1 MRELLQVLLST
12 LAAGRPVAMTL
23 LVETRGST
31 PQKAGAAMLV
41 FPDGSQQGTLGGGC
55 VEAEVKRRAL
65 ALLLDGQPELLTFQ
79 LDSDY
84 GWDDGLICG
93 GRMRMLVDPL
103 RAGADVT
110 YYEELARLIDLG
122 RGGTEVVVLE
132 PEGCE
137 LPTLSRFLF
146 DREGA
151 CIASPKGIPDEID
164 TSRSNVGFSPRVLE
178 EGTAAWAKAHATG
191 HVIPPSTALLA
202 NLRPLSQRPRPYVV
216 EGVSYLPHL
225 ARGKLLVVGG
235 GHVGQKVADLAAD
248 VNFDVTVVD
257 DREEYVTEERFPKAI
272 RRIAG
277 RIDEVLPALEVDED
291 TFCIIVTRGHNHDEE
306 ALFHLVRRPS
316 RYLGMIG
323 SRRKIKMI
331 FDDLR
336 REGIEESHLARVHAP
351 LGLEIGSQTVPEIAI
366 SIVAEL
372 IACRNQGDIAK

>member
-1 MRELLQVLLST
+1 MRELLQALLTT

-65 ALLLDGQPELLTFQ
+65 GLLLDGQPELLTFQ

-122 RGGTEVVVLE
+122 RGCTEAVVLE
-132 PEGCE
+132 PEACG
-137 LPTLSRFLF
+137 LPVLSRFLF
-146 DREGA
+146 EREGVCVA
-151 CIASPKGIPDEID
+151 GPQGISASP
-164 TSRSNVGFSPRVLE
+164 VLVQ
-178 EGTAAWAKAHATG
+178 G
-191 HVIPPSTALLA
+191 
-202 NLRPLSQRPRPYVV
+202 LRPLALRPRPYVA

-248 VNFDVTVVD
+248 VHFDVTVVD
-257 DREEYVTEERFPKAI
+257 DREEYVTEERFPKAV
-272 RRIAG
+272 RRIVG
-277 RIDEVLPALEVDED
+277 RMDEVLPSLEVDED

-306 ALFHLVRRPS
+306 ALFHLVRKPS

-336 REGIEESHLARVHAP
+336 REGIEESLLARVHAP

-372 IACRNQGDIAK
+372 IACRNQGDIPARSMSS

>member
-1 MRELLQVLLST
+1 
-12 LAAGRPVAMTL
+12 MTL

-41 FPDGSQQGTLGGGC
+41 FPDGNQLGTLGGGC

-65 ALLLDGQPELLTFQ
+65 ALLFDGKPELLTFQ

-103 RAGADVT
+103 RTGAELS
-110 YYEELARLIDLG
+110 YYQELARLIDLG
-122 RGGTEVVVLE
+122 KGCTEAVVLE
-132 PEGCE
+132 PDVCG
-137 LPTLSRFLF
+137 LPELSRFLF
-146 DREGA
+146 DRSGECVAGPEG
-151 CIASPKGIPDEID
+151 
-164 TSRSNVGFSPRVLE
+164 VLPS
-178 EGTAAWAKAHATG
+178 AT
-191 HVIPPSTALLA
+191 LLA
-202 NLRPLSQRPRPYVV
+202 GMKPLSQRPRPYAA

-225 ARGKLLVVGG
+225 ARGKLLVIGG

-257 DREEYVTEERFPKAI
+257 DRAEYVTEERFPKSV

-277 RIDEVLPALEVDED
+277 RMEEILPALEVDED

-336 REGIEESHLARVHAP
+336 REGIEESLLTRVHAP

-372 IACRNQGDIAK
+372 IACRNRGDVSMP